1 MPAKPTQPEPTEPDA
16 ENLNAEN
23 VDDAAAEEE
32 VPLNRAARRAKLK
45 QKAPTHVGP
54 QPGRTNQPRF
64 TRGSSKRP
72 K

>member
-1 MPAKPTQPEPTEPDA
+1 MPAKPTQPEPTEPEA
-16 ENLNAEN
+16 ENI
-23 VDDAAAEEE
+23 DAVTAEEE

-54 QPGRTNQPRF
+54 QPGRTNEQRF

-72 K
+72 S